1 MPAGTKKELQSFIG
15 ILREAFIPLLNITRL
30 MAEINPKIPIPIYY
44 QLKQLIKEQIE
55 GGELQPGDQI
65 PTEDELCRRYGI
77 SRTPVRQALSDL
89 VHEGL
94 LVRTPGRGT
103 FVAKVHPNS
112 GSQDDHRLQLIFSD
126 VRWQELIESAVLKL
140 NKQSAGQSLSMNTL
154 QIPLWDI
161 HDALITAVGRGE
173 APDISV
179 LDSVW
184 VAEFAHQ
191 RYLIPI
197 DEVDPDWHA
206 SIQEDYFP
214 AMLAA
219 NRYRDHLYGIPVCGD
234 VSVLW
239 YRRDWFEAEGIAP
252 PSTWDEL
259 VSAGRH
265 FKNHTT
271 RQRYGLSPY
280 PLAFVGGRRG
290 GETTTY
296 QLLPFLWSGGGELIA
311 GDAVQLD
318 SPATRQALSFL
329 RGLIHQERLAPP
341 EVVEYTWNHSAE
353 VFAAGE
359 VAMALGGTYES
370 FFIRENAGWEE
381 DEFLSRVGFVPIPA
395 RAGGEPVTLVGGMNY
410 VLYQQ
415 SQAIERSLA
424 MLKMTVEPEIIK
436 PFCVRTGQIPARISI
451 AQELKRE
458 DASFVTQTIPLLEK
472 ARSRPS
478 IPGFARVSAQFR
490 ALVEDCLTGRRSIDD
505 AVSLTAEKISA
516 VTDLPLG

>member
-1 MPAGTKKELQSFIG
+1 
-15 ILREAFIPLLNITRL
+15 
-30 MAEINPKIPIPIYY
+30 MAEINQKIPIPIYY

-55 GGELQPGDQI
+55 RGELQPGDQI

-94 LVRTPGRGT
+94 LLRTPGRGT
-103 FVAKVHPNS
+103 FVAKSDQHS
-112 GSQDDHRLQLIFSD
+112 GSQDDQRLHLIFSD
-126 VRWQELIESAVLKL
+126 ARWQDLIENAAAKL
-140 NKQSAGQSLSMNTL
+140 NKHSASQPLIINAL

-197 DEVDPDWHA
+197 DEVDPGWQT
-206 SIQEDYFP
+206 SIQQDYFP
-214 AMLAA
+214 AMLEA
-219 NRYRDHLYGIPVCGD
+219 NRYREQLYGVPVCGD

-252 PSTWDEL
+252 PSTWEEL
-259 VSAGRH
+259 IAAGKH
-265 FKNHTT
+265 FKIDTV
-271 RQRYGLSPY
+271 RQRYGSSAY

-318 SPATRQALSFL
+318 SPATRRALSFL

-359 VAMALGGTYES
+359 VAMAFGGTYES
-370 FFIRENAGWEE
+370 FFIREIAGWEE
-381 DEFLSRVGFVPIPA
+381 DEFLSHVGFVPIPA
-395 RAGGEPVTLVGGMNY
+395 REGGEPATLVGGMNY

-415 SQAIERSLA
+415 SQAIDRSLS
-424 MLKMTVEPEIIK
+424 MLKMTVEPEIMK
-436 PFCVRTGQIPARISI
+436 PFCIRTGQIPASISI
-451 AQELKRE
+451 ARELIQE
-458 DASFVTQTIPLLEK
+458 DSSFVTQTIPLLEK

-478 IPGFARVSAQFR
+478 LPGFARVSAQFR
-490 ALVEDCLTGRRSIDD
+490 ALVEDCLTGRREIDD
-505 AVSLTAEKISA
+505 AVALAAEKISA